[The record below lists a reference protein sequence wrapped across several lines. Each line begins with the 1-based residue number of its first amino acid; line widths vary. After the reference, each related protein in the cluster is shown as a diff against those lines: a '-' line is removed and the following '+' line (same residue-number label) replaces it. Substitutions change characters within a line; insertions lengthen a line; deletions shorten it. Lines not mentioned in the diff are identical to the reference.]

1 MITIPAAS
9 LAGAQIVQA
18 GANTNTTSSGQG
30 TVTVTLPVAGNVVN
44 SGGMVMMVPGAGS
57 VPAIQRIPLPGAEM
71 LEEEPL
77 YVNAKQYHRILKRR
91 QARAKLEAEGK
102 IPKERRKYLH
112 ESRHRHAMARKRGEG
127 GRFFSP
133 KEKDSPHMQ
142 DPSQTNEEAMTQM
155 IRVS

>member
-1 MITIPAAS
+1 MQDPS
-9 LAGAQIVQA
+9 Q
-18 GANTNTTSSGQG
+18 TN
-30 TVTVTLPVAGNVVN
+30 
-44 SGGMVMMVPGAGS
+44 
-57 VPAIQRIPLPGAEM
+57 
-71 LEEEPL
+71 EEEPL